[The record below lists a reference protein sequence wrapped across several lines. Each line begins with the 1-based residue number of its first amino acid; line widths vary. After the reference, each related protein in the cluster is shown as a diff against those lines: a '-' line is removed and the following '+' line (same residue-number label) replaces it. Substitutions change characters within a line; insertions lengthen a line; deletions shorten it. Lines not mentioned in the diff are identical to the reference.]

1 MYILFEVS
9 NLSSYQAAL
18 REVHLEQIYHI
29 FSFLKNRTNLTPY
42 FDPQKT
48 NIEPSWFNG
57 DSVNAFKDQYQDFEE
72 QFLPS
77 HMCPESRGVT
87 VSTTSY
93 VDASYSD
100 NKITHRSHTGFI
112 IFLNQPPIISC
123 SKRQNTVEA
132 SNFWSEFIATKA
144 CI

>member
-9 NLSSYQAAL
+9 NLSSYQAAP

-57 DSVNAFKDQYQDFEE
+57 DSVNAFKDQYQDDEDKFP
-72 QFLPS
+72 LS
-77 HMCPESRGVT
+77 NMCPESLGVPA
-87 VSTTSY
+87 STTSY
-93 VDASYSD
+93 VDA
-100 NKITHRSHTGFI
+100 
-112 IFLNQPPIISC
+112 
-123 SKRQNTVEA
+123 
-132 SNFWSEFIATKA
+132 
-144 CI
+144 